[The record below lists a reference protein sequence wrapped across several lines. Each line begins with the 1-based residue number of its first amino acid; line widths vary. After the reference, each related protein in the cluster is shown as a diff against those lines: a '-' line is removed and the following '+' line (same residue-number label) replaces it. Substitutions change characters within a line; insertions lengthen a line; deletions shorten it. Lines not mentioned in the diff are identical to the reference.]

1 MRRNG
6 GLSLCCKVND
16 FYYRRMVVPGVVA
29 HDYCRSVSALLAA
42 CRLCSSDVVNIS
54 SLGRFL
60 RLLSVWGDYRRPC
73 QLLSKQLSVFLE
85 ISGAEADVPAGT
97 GARAA
102 QARAEQTRIR
112 TVAPAATTN
121 REVFSAGAVDIE
133 VCFWLPCE
141 QCKFFELFA
150 LAFNLYIF
158 PTIPGVIL
166 FNVRVCGDLD
176 TGLHR
181 GLLGRCRG

>member
-42 CRLCSSDVVNIS
+42 RRLCPSDVVNIS

-85 ISGAEADVPAGT
+85 ISGAEADVPVGI
-97 GARAA
+97 GARVV
-102 QARAEQTRIR
+102 QVRVEQTRIR
-112 TVAPAATTN
+112 TVVPVATTN
-121 REVFSAGAVDIE
+121 RETLS
-133 VCFWLPCE
+133 
-141 QCKFFELFA
+141 
-150 LAFNLYIF
+150 
-158 PTIPGVIL
+158 
-166 FNVRVCGDLD
+166 
-176 TGLHR
+176 
-181 GLLGRCRG
+181 GLLPKTFYCFAYFIYPPMIRPISLRSPLQTSYLWNDNGGAIFWS